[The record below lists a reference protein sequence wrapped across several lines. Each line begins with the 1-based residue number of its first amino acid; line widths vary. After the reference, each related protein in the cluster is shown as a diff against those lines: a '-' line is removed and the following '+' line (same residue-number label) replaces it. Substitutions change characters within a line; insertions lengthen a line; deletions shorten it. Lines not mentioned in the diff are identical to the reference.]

1 MKFIVA
7 SSNPVKINAVKLA
20 VAEHFP
26 EAHVEGLEAPSG
38 VRPQPLSD
46 EETMRGAT
54 NRAKAVRQLALQRQ
68 LITPTQPSLCIGLE
82 GGVFHPEFALDVQE
96 LWSTVWAV
104 ALDEKDHLF
113 QSNGARF
120 PLPAHIATLLH
131 QGQEMGPALG
141 ELLGDADAR
150 KKYGMI
156 GYLTGHFTNRTQEY
170 ASIASLAIGLWYGSK
185 NQ

>member
-7 SSNPVKINAVKLA
+7 SSNPVKINAVKMA

-38 VRPQPLSD
+38 VSPQPLSD
-46 EETMRGAT
+46 EETRTGAI
-54 NRAKAVRQLALQRQ
+54 NRAKAVRQLALGHQR
-68 LITPTQPSLCIGLE
+68 ITPTEPSLCIGLE
-82 GGVFHPEFALDVQE
+82 GGVFHPDFAVDPQG
-96 LWSTVWAV
+96 LWSTVWGV
-104 ALDEKDHLF
+104 ALDEKGRLF

-120 PLPAHIATLLH
+120 PLPAHIAALIH

-170 ASIASLAIGLWYGSK
+170 VSIASLAIGLWYGSK
-185 NQ
+185 D